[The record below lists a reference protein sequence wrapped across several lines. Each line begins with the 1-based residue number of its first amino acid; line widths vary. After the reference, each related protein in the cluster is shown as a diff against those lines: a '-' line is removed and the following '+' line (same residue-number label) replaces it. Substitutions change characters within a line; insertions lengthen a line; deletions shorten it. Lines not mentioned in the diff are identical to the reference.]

1 LSKANTGSNRW
12 LLPVLL
18 NSGFLQGA
26 VYAVRPMVTYKSV
39 DLGADPWLVGVV
51 GATFA
56 LAPLIFAIQV
66 GRWIDRGNAGRAL
79 FLGTLISLSAT
90 ISLIFVEQVWLL
102 MLSMPILGIGHLLV
116 MSGGQTL
123 VGNRSE
129 DRHYERN
136 FGLLT
141 FYASVGHALGPLLG
155 GVLADRGGLDV
166 DVDAAFLLATGMFL
180 IAALVVL
187 PNVERK
193 ADRKKFDQSTPKG
206 SPLKVFAIPGFK
218 SAILVSGSITAVID
232 VMLVFLPLLGRELGF
247 SASQVG
253 ALLAIRAVSAMLVR
267 IILGPMSKRLGMR
280 WTLNLG
286 SGITV
291 VAAVLIAISTD
302 FWLLAVLMFITGF
315 STGIGQPVTM
325 AWVTRI
331 TPQEVRGLAIAIRLT
346 SNRLGQVVIPSI
358 AGVLAATGA
367 GTIFWLLACLQ
378 AMSYAV
384 SERSLRRK
392 KESDD

>member
-1 LSKANTGSNRW
+1 M
-12 LLPVLL
+12 LL

-39 DLGADPWLVGVV
+39 DLGADPWLVGIV

-56 LAPLIFAIQV
+56 VAPLIFAIQI
-66 GRWIDRGNAGRAL
+66 GRWIDKGNSGRAL
-79 FLGTLISLSAT
+79 LFGTLISLLAT
-90 ISLIFVEQVWLL
+90 ISLIFVEDVWLL

-116 MSGGQTL
+116 MSGGQTMT
-123 VGNRSE
+123 GNRSL
-129 DRHYERN
+129 DKNYERN

-155 GVLADRGGLDV
+155 GVLADRGGLAV
-166 DVDAAFLLATGMFL
+166 DVDAAFMLAAGMFVV
-180 IAALVVL
+180 AAIVVL
-187 PNVERK
+187 PLYEKRTKSQGK
-193 ADRKKFDQSTPKG
+193 AEPVIKG
-206 SPLKVFAIPGFK
+206 SPKAVFAIPGFK

-247 SASQVG
+247 SATEVG
-253 ALLAIRAVSAMLVR
+253 ALLAIRAVSAMAVR
-267 IILGPMSKRLGMR
+267 IILGPLSKRLGMR

-286 SGITV
+286 SGLTV
-291 VAAVLIAISTD
+291 IAAMLIAVSTD
-302 FWLLAVLMFITGF
+302 FWVLALLIFITGF

-331 TPQEVRGLAIAIRLT
+331 TPQPVRGLAIAIRLT
-346 SNRLGQVVIPSI
+346 SNRLGQVVVPSV

-367 GTIFWLLACLQ
+367 GTIFWLLAGLQ
-378 AMSYAV
+378 AISYVV
-384 SERSLRRK
+384 SERALGK
-392 KESDD
+392 PKETE

>member
-1 LSKANTGSNRW
+1 
-12 LLPVLL
+12 
-18 NSGFLQGA
+18 
-26 VYAVRPMVTYKSV
+26 MVTYKSV

-384 SERSLRRK
+384 SERSLGRK

>member
-1 LSKANTGSNRW
+1 M
-12 LLPVLL
+12 LL

-39 DLGADPWLVGVV
+39 DLGADPWLVGIV

-90 ISLIFVEQVWLL
+90 VSLIFVEQVWLL
-102 MLSMPILGIGHLLV
+102 MLAMPVLGIGHLLV
-116 MSGGQTL
+116 MSGGQTM

-129 DRHYERN
+129 DKHYERN

-155 GVLADRGGLDV
+155 GVLADRGGLNV
-166 DVDAAFLLATGMFL
+166 DVDSAFMLAAAMFV

-187 PNVERK
+187 PNVE
-193 ADRKKFDQSTPKG
+193 KKTLGSASKKDQPKG
-206 SPLKVFAIPGFK
+206 SPRKVFALPGFK

-253 ALLAIRAVSAMLVR
+253 ALLAIRAVAAMLVR
-267 IILGPMSKRLGMR
+267 IILGPLSNRLGMR

-291 VAAVLIAISTD
+291 IAAILIAISTD

-358 AGVLAATGA
+358 AGILAATGA
-367 GTIFWLLACLQ
+367 GTIFWLLAGLQ
-378 AMSYAV
+378 AVSYAV
-384 SERSLRRK
+384 SERALGN
-392 KESDD
+392 KEENK

>member
-1 LSKANTGSNRW
+1 MRTGDNPW

-26 VYAVRPMVTYKSV
+26 VYVVRPMVTYKSV
-39 DLGADPWLVGVV
+39 DLGADPWLVGLV

-56 LAPLIFAIQV
+56 LAPLIFAIQI

-79 FLGTLISLSAT
+79 FFGTLVSLSAT

-102 MLSMPILGIGHLLV
+102 MLFMPVLGIGHLLV
-116 MSGGQTL
+116 MSGGQTMT
-123 VGNRSE
+123 GNRSK
-129 DRHYERN
+129 DKNYERN

-141 FYASVGHALGPLLG
+141 FYASLGHALGPFLG
-155 GVLADRGGLDV
+155 GVLADRGGIEV
-166 DVDAAFLLATGMFL
+166 DVDSAFILAAIMFAV
-180 IAALVVL
+180 AALVVL
-187 PNVERK
+187 PVFEKRSK
-193 ADRKKFDQSTPKG
+193 AAVKAKNQPRG
-206 SPLKVFAIPGFK
+206 SARAVFALPGFK

-253 ALLAIRAVSAMLVR
+253 FLLAIRAASAMLVR
-267 IILGPMSKRLGMR
+267 IILGPLSRRLGMR

-286 SGITV
+286 SGVTV
-291 VAAVLIAISTD
+291 IAAILIAISTD
-302 FWLLAVLMFITGF
+302 FWVLAVLMFITGF

-331 TPQEVRGLAIAIRLT
+331 TPQPVRGLAIAIRLT
-346 SNRLGQVVIPSI
+346 SNRLGQVVVPSI

-367 GTIFWLLACLQ
+367 GTIFWLLAGLQ
-378 AMSYAV
+378 AVSYVV
-384 SERSLRRK
+384 SERALGK
-392 KESDD
+392 PEDPK

>member
-1 LSKANTGSNRW
+1 M
-12 LLPVLL
+12 LL

-39 DLGADPWLVGVV
+39 DLGADPWLVGIV

-56 LAPLIFAIQV
+56 VAPLFFAIQI
-66 GRWIDRGNAGRAL
+66 GRWIDKGNSGRAL
-79 FLGTLISLSAT
+79 LFGTLISLLAT
-90 ISLIFVEQVWLL
+90 ISLIFVEDVWLL

-116 MSGGQTL
+116 MSGGQTMT
-123 VGNRSE
+123 GNRSL
-129 DRHYERN
+129 DKNYERN

-155 GVLADRGGLDV
+155 GVLADRGGLAV
-166 DVDAAFLLATGMFL
+166 DVDAAFMLAAGMFVV
-180 IAALVVL
+180 AAIVVL
-187 PNVERK
+187 PLYEKRTKSQGK
-193 ADRKKFDQSTPKG
+193 AEPVIKG
-206 SPLKVFAIPGFK
+206 SPKAVFAIPGFK

-247 SASQVG
+247 SATEVG
-253 ALLAIRAVSAMLVR
+253 ALLAIRAVSAMAVR
-267 IILGPMSKRLGMR
+267 IILGPLSKRLGMR

-286 SGITV
+286 SGLTV
-291 VAAVLIAISTD
+291 IAAMLIAVSTD
-302 FWLLAVLMFITGF
+302 FWVLALLIFITGF

-331 TPQEVRGLAIAIRLT
+331 TPQPVRGLAIAIRLT
-346 SNRLGQVVIPSI
+346 SNRLGQVVVPSV

-367 GTIFWLLACLQ
+367 GTIFWLLAGLQ
-378 AMSYAV
+378 AISYVV
-384 SERSLRRK
+384 SERALGK
-392 KESDD
+392 PKETE